1 MADNVGSEEGGGDG
15 EGGKPSR
22 ASRVSTTGS
31 RTDSSRRRTSGTGLY
46 EPPSYEETQRKAI
59 RVEKVAR
66 VGQHPRPPAHLFCH
80 FHASAPM
87 KSSSEV
93 QLRFTRG

>member
-1 MADNVGSEEGGGDG
+1 MADNVGSEEGGG
-15 EGGKPSR
+15 EGGNPSR
-22 ASRVSTTGS
+22 ASPVSTSGS

-66 VGQHPRPPAHLFCH
+66 VGQHPRPPALISFVTSILLH
-80 FHASAPM
+80 
-87 KSSSEV
+87 
-93 QLRFTRG
+93 Q